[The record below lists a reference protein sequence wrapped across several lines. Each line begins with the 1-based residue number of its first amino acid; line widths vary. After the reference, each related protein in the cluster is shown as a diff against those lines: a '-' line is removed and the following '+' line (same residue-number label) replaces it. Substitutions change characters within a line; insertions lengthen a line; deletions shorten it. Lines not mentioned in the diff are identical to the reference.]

1 MTEDA
6 LLAQMPALRES
17 ALLSEAVMRI
27 CKLRD
32 NVRSDGPTESMCF
45 RMVAVLV
52 QLSQD
57 DIGLRVSCLADRCGM
72 GSKAVRIAITKLLT
86 LGYVKAK
93 RVGIKIN
100 EYTITPAGLAYLE
113 ART

>member
-45 RMVAVLV
+45 RMVAVLM
-52 QLSQD
+52 QLSKENT
-57 DIGLRVSCLADRCGM
+57 GLRVSCLAYRCGM
-72 GSKAVRIAITKLLT
+72 TPNAVRIAITKLLK
-86 LGYVKAK
+86 LGYAKAE
-93 RVGIKIN
+93 RVGVKIN
-100 EYTITPAGLAYLE
+100 EYSVTPAGLAYLE